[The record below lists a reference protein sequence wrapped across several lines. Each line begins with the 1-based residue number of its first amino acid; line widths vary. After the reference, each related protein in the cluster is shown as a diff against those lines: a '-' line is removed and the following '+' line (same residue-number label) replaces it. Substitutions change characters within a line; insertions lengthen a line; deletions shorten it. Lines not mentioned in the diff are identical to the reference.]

1 MPDDFAAGKSDR
13 GGGTSAGRERSVIEA
28 PSPSASRLE
37 RVAYLLLLAFAG
49 APLFSIFAAEMLLTL
64 VAILWIVILIRG
76 REHIAVPAMFWPL
89 LAYGAA
95 TLVASAF
102 SIDPKVSFTDCKQL
116 VLFAIVPIAYRLLPG
131 ERTLKAVD
139 VMITAGALSAIY
151 GIVQYGIF
159 DFDNLGQR
167 VQGTLGH
174 YMTYSGLIM
183 LVGCVATARVM
194 FRAQDRLW
202 AALIMPAVLVALALT
217 FSRNAWVGACAG
229 ISLLFVLRDFRLVA
243 VVPVVAALF
252 LAFAPAQIADRLY
265 STFRLTDP
273 TNIDRVAMIRSGF
286 HIIKDDPLTGVGPD
300 MVIQVYPH
308 YRDPKATK
316 QLNPHLHNV
325 PLQIAAERGLP
336 ALGLWIWFIVVLLR
350 DFLRKARTSA
360 LPSLAT
366 AALAGVIAMLAAG
379 MFEYNFGDSEFLML
393 FLLIVTLPYAADR
406 VSATAPAL
414 RHPSQA
420 A

>member
-1 MPDDFAAGKSDR
+1 MSLDEPR
-13 GGGTSAGRERSVIEA
+13 PGG
-28 PSPSASRLE
+28 LE
-37 RVAYLLLLAFAG
+37 RAAYLLLLVFAG
-49 APLFSIFAAEMLLTL
+49 APLFSIFAAELLL
-64 VAILWIVILIRG
+64 SVIAVLWIVIIVRN
-76 REHIAVPAMFWPL
+76 REPVEAPAMFWPL
-89 LAYGAA
+89 LAYGAL

-102 SIDPKVSFTDCKQL
+102 SVDYRVSFTDSKQL
-116 VLFAIVPIAYRLLPG
+116 VLFAIVPIAYRLLRGP
-131 ERTLKAVD
+131 RSLKAVD

-159 DFDNLGQR
+159 NFDNLGQR

-183 LVGCVATARVM
+183 LVGCIAAARVM
-194 FRAQDRLW
+194 FRTQDRLW

-243 VVPVVAALF
+243 VVPVAATIF
-252 LAFAPAQIADRLY
+252 LAFAPAPLANRLY
-265 STFRLTDP
+265 STFSLTDP
-273 TNIDRVAMIRSGF
+273 TNVDRLAMIRSGLR
-286 HIIKDDPLTGVGPD
+286 IIKDDPLTGVGPD

-308 YRDPKATK
+308 YRDPAAVT
-316 QLNPHLHNV
+316 QRAPHLHNV

-336 ALGLWIWFIVVLLR
+336 ALATWIWFIAILLR
-350 DFLRKARTSA
+350 DFLRKARSSA
-360 LPSLAT
+360 FPSLAT
-366 AALAGVIAMLAAG
+366 AGLAGVVAMLAAG

-393 FLLIVTLPYAADR
+393 FLLLVTLPYAADR
-406 VSATAPAL
+406 ATASMPAI